1 MNELK
6 LMIKN
11 LFEIT
16 NKAYTKEEL
25 RKKLKIKG
33 EEQTAIFERAL
44 NALIEDGCLFFDSKK
59 GYKLFPDNL
68 DIAYGTISIT
78 KSGNAFVTTNDGTN
92 IFIKSTNLNGALDGD
107 KVIIDNIF
115 ENRHHTYTGEVS
127 KILKRKT
134 GTIICEVIN
143 NGYNATIVPY
153 NYLQNINFTINKN
166 ELKNLIDGEL
176 IQIKV
181 EATPINDVYPATIQ
195 KRLGHKSAPNIDLT
209 LLAQKY
215 EIPIEFSKE
224 ALKEVEELPTKVEEQ
239 DLQNRVDLRDK
250 EFITIDCDTTKDRDD
265 AIYLEILP
273 NGNYKLYVSIADVSH
288 YVKRGSHLFEEAM
301 QRCTSHYPNNTCIP
315 MFPHTLS
322 NGICSINENV
332 DRLTKTCEMEIEP
345 NGEIVDYQIYNAVIN
360 SRKAMK
366 YSEVNEI
373 LNGNSVPGYD
383 KFIPQLTIIQQLNNI
398 LEINKH
404 QRNYLDFDIPDI
416 EIIQD
421 KNGKTIGFKPTYQGT
436 AEKIIENFMVITNQ
450 TIAQNYSWFPFIYR
464 VHESPNQETVK
475 SVIELLNSN
484 GYKIPKFNN
493 IDEKTIKYIFDEI
506 SSIDDLRIIRT
517 EFLKAMKRA
526 RYDTNNLGHFALQ
539 LDTYCH
545 FTSPI
550 RRVADFMIH
559 TIINEI
565 DQLDYSQ
572 ATINNIE
579 EELKKVSAN
588 ASIAERIDKAYEHE
602 AQAMA
607 MAEYMENHIGE
618 EYEAYITQLSPYG
631 MFIKTNE
638 MITGKVKFEDMKD
651 DKYYYDSKKKI
662 IIGKNTKNHYKLGD
676 KIYVLVKDANKI
688 NRTISFTTDARAKHK
703 ILTQN
708 PKKHHN

>member
-16 NKAYTKEEL
+16 NKDYTKEEL
-25 RKKLKIKG
+25 RKKLNIKG

-59 GYKLFPDNL
+59 GYRLFSNNL

-78 KSGNAFVTTNDGTN
+78 KSGNAFVTTNDGAN
-92 IFIKSTNLNGALDGD
+92 IFIKSINLNGALDGD
-107 KVIIDNIF
+107 KVIIDNIL
-115 ENRHHTYTGEVS
+115 ESRNHTYTGEVF
-127 KILKRKT
+127 KILKRKN
-134 GTIICEVIN
+134 GIIICEVIN
-143 NGYNATIVPY
+143 NGSNATIVPY

-195 KRLGHKSAPNIDLT
+195 KRLGHKSDPNIDLII
-209 LLAQKY
+209 LAHKY

-224 ALKEVEELPTKVEEQ
+224 TLKEVEELPTKVEEK

-250 EFITIDCDTTKDRDD
+250 DFITIDCDTTKDRDD
-265 AIYLEILP
+265 AIYIETLP

-332 DRLTKTCEMEIEP
+332 NRLTKTCELEIDL
-345 NGEIVDYQIYNAVIN
+345 NGEIVDYQIYHSVIN

-366 YSEVNEI
+366 YSEVNKV
-373 LNGNSVPGYD
+373 LNGNLVPGYE
-383 KFIPQLTIIQQLNNI
+383 KFISQLSNMQQLSNI

-421 KNGKTIGFKPTYQGT
+421 KNGKVIEFKQSYQGN
-436 AEKIIENFMVITNQ
+436 AEKIIENFMIITNQ

-464 VHESPNQETVK
+464 VHESPNPEAIK
-475 SVIELLNSN
+475 SVIELLNNN
-484 GYKIPKFNN
+484 GYTIPKFNN

-517 EFLKAMKRA
+517 EFLKAMKHA
-526 RYDTNNLGHFALQ
+526 CYDTNNLGHFALQ

-559 TIINEI
+559 TIIDEI
-565 DQLDYSQ
+565 EQLDYTST
-572 ATINNIE
+572 TIDNIE
-579 EELKKVSAN
+579 AELKKVSAN
-588 ASIAERIDKAYEHE
+588 ASIAEKIAKAYEQE

-618 EYEAYITQLSPYG
+618 EFEAYITQVSPYG

-638 MITGKVKFEDMKD
+638 MITGKVNFEDIKD

-662 IIGKNTKNHYKLGD
+662 IIGKHTKNQYKLGD
-676 KIYVLVKDANKI
+676 KIYALVKEANKI
-688 NRTISFTTDARAKHK
+688 NGTIKFTTGYKNKRKVLTISS
-703 ILTQN
+703 
-708 PKKHHN
+708 PKAS